1 MVGTTD
7 QRLQLAESDAMDVVT
22 QGLEKLNRA
31 QPATRL
37 ANGASNEEA
46 AADGSIMREDT
57 VQDEDKEKRI
67 IHRGLETNVELIDVD
82 PLSIDLPQAVVWL
95 LETIRQMEATE
106 GQENI
111 GVGATAGA
119 ILEYLEKWA
128 SAPERATVGGV
139 LDRLSALLL
148 LAATDDLG
156 EWSSRALGIAST
168 GDAPVSSRW
177 TDGRLALAVS
187 TVFRTILVDLVARWT
202 LPEAPVAV
210 FRHAIPAAHTGDLHA
225 EADLRVAYAAG
236 ILLGTAPQI
245 RSLVTDY
252 FEHRSGSSIAQHAV
266 AAANSPRRQEAIL
279 VVAYRLLRKLPEIID
294 GIETWDW
301 MAPLVT
307 LMGTASTPLARL
319 LACECAC
326 VVKALSDSGR
336 ATLLRSLGINDTLL
350 VAHTQA
356 WLGSGERSFDEA
368 ASSMMAR
375 ANQQGY
381 RRGLWLPQ
389 PAEDAAAAT
398 TTSTRYPWIKES
410 DLARCVASV
419 GGVLLH
425 AHHAPASGTTAL
437 ADTNGSGSLVLTPTV
452 VRNIREMALATS
464 RSEPV
469 LLQGPSGSGK
479 TSLVE
484 WVARRTG
491 NELVTIHLSSSM
503 DAKVL
508 LGNYVTTQRAGDFE
522 WRAGLLTTAVAQGQ
536 WVLIENIDLAPAD
549 VIQTLVPLLESHTL
563 FLATRGEAVRAH
575 IRFRLF
581 ATLSAGASA
590 SASAGRMGGD
600 GLLGSSMW
608 TRLAIESLESEVP
621 LIIGGAFPRLAPQA
635 PAIAASFAAAAAIVS
650 ANSSP
655 APGGGAGRSAA
666 SPFLSTGDLV
676 KWCARLSQRSEPD
689 DAFAMFQEAVDVFT
703 MREPDYDKWRRL
715 VQRVGAAAFGI
726 AAHRTDQFIAQH
738 SPGVAATGMAL
749 AVGRALL
756 PIADA
761 PAPAARMP
769 FATTRHASCLLER
782 IAMCVQLAEPA
793 LLLGETG
800 TGKTTVVQH
809 LAALA
814 RRPLS
819 VFNLSQQSDSSD
831 LLGGFRPVDISVFA
845 LRLRESFGALFGRT
859 VSVRK
864 NAAFLDSVRTAFGKR
879 DWRRLAGLFRASVA
893 RAEQAIAKAR
903 AAASAEASQ
912 QNGQQQRKKQ
922 RLTRESADE
931 LEAEWR
937 EFSAR
942 VEEFEALKG
951 VRMVFSFVEGALV
964 KAARSG
970 GWILLDEI
978 NLATAETLACLGGL
992 LQKREARSLLL
1003 AETGVRIKCHPE
1015 FRLFAC
1021 MNPANDVGKRDLPPG
1036 LRSSFTEFFVHPPD
1050 SHADDLLAIVRS
1062 HLPPTTPPAVAHRVI
1077 GFYGAGKRLASDH
1090 RLVDGAGQKPHYSLR
1105 TLARALTYARDHAP
1119 AYSLKRALHDGLC
1132 MTFITQLDGAT
1143 QPLLAA
1149 ELRAVFEGDDL
1160 RQLLSRVPPSR
1171 AGPGAAVLVQGFWLP
1186 VSAEL
1191 GAEEDAASGG
1201 AYVMTPSVETKLRS
1215 LARAVMC
1222 ARYPVLIQGPTSA
1235 GKTSMVQ
1242 HLARATGHRFV
1253 RINNH
1258 EHTDLQEYLGAYASA
1273 ADGRLVFEEGLL
1285 VKALR
1290 HGHWLVLDEL
1300 NLAPSDVLEALNRLL
1315 DDNRELVVP
1324 ETQETVRPHPHFMLF
1339 ATQNPAG
1346 LYGGRKALSRAF
1358 RNRFVELHFD
1368 DIPEAELQQIIT
1380 DSCRV
1385 PPTHASLL
1393 VSAYR
1398 SLTQARAQSRIFEA
1412 SHGFVTLRDLFRWA
1426 NRHAATRDELAAH
1439 GFMLLAERVRSA
1451 DDRQVVRR
1459 AIERAF
1465 YSKGPG
1471 ARRTIDVD
1479 ALYSE
1484 ASLRAM
1490 PEFQAFE
1497 AQAATA
1503 APSVAWTSA
1512 MRRLFILT
1520 ALCLRFHEPVL
1531 LVGETGCGKTTVCQM
1546 LAAARA
1552 QRLHIV
1558 NCHQNTESS
1567 DVLGGQRPVRNRA
1580 ALVEAANAILQ
1591 ASSAA
1596 GLLSAHGS
1604 VDSVGALE
1612 ELVSRWRGSDD
1623 PGTRALA
1630 DANAQQLQRAH
1641 ELLARAQALFAW
1653 HDGPLVQAMKQ
1664 GDMFLMDEL
1673 NLADDSVLERL
1684 NSVLEPSRTLVL
1696 AENVSAADA
1705 PSSSVATAAADGFE
1719 FVATMNPGGDYGKRE
1734 LSPALRNRFTELW
1747 APTTQD
1753 TGDLRMI
1760 LLKRLGSSSSG
1771 GGGGVPPHEAAA
1783 CADAILA
1790 YVACLQTEL
1799 GVLQHPLSLRD
1810 YLFWADF
1817 VAKTHA
1823 LLGARA
1829 GVVHGACLVLLDA
1842 VGAQGS
1848 AVYGGASA
1856 ARLPARVKAECVAR
1870 LCGIVGI
1877 AQAEAALMVGV
1888 APSRDLATAAEPLA
1902 SRIRRK
1908 HEESDGAA
1916 MVGVAPFFVE
1926 CGGARAPAP
1935 DGSAFALDAPTTFDN
1950 LLKMLRAMQ
1959 VGKPLLLEGSPGV
1972 GKTTLVSTLARLAG
1986 HRLVRINLSD
1996 QTDLMDL
2003 FGTDLPVDGGF
2014 AWCDAPFLRALKRG
2028 DWVLLDEINLASQS
2042 VLEGLNSCLDHRGA
2056 VYIAELDREFAL
2068 APGFRVFAAQNPL
2081 GQGGGRKGLPRSFVN
2096 RFTQVY
2102 MDELTRDDLLAICS
2116 AVYGT
2121 GSEPVG
2127 SATQRILD
2135 FNGRMHDATMARREF
2150 GAAGA
2155 PWEFNLRDVG
2165 RFMELAQQPSR
2176 LEAGPKPV
2184 DEFVAMLYIQRM
2196 RTHADRLH
2204 VAALFRTVFGRN
2216 VDIRAPVVHI
2226 TDELVQVGNAV
2237 LPRRTSSGNSGGAVL
2252 EHTARLACLHGQL
2265 GCLESLAKCVEMR
2278 WLAILVGPAG
2288 CGKTSMVRWLA
2299 SATGNRLVEFSMN
2312 SGVDT
2317 SEIIGG
2323 FEQVDIQRHRTAL
2336 LARVEALLGRALLA
2350 APDPGSE
2357 SGAALA
2363 RAFSQFHR
2371 VKSCA
2376 STGGLCAAVAQIVD
2390 TVDWIAAEQTES
2402 VRQAMR
2408 DLAALEA
2415 AGRFEWV
2422 DGVLVD
2428 ALLNGH
2434 WLLVDR
2440 ANLCSASVLDRL
2452 NGLLEPG
2459 GVLHVTEDPKRTGP
2473 VIPHPN
2479 FRIVMAVDPMHGE
2492 LSRAMRNRGI
2502 EICVLPL
2509 AATGCSSAD
2518 RAVVARSVGLSSSLV
2533 PSDMPPHSTLTS
2545 VAHQAVRV
2553 AERTQRGY
2561 AARLVGDGCAADLL
2575 ASYYAPSARGS
2586 SVSVARWQA
2595 HLARRALASGTARE
2609 RQALLAAT
2617 IGTLPPD
2624 ADSLG
2629 AALFSAILA
2638 SDSNREESAL
2648 VAALLAAPLAGAV
2661 RRARAQVAAECQL
2674 DSEIL
2679 RSAPSLVPLNAA
2691 LHRALQRNITGDS
2704 RAVRWHQVLCAALVF
2719 QRERIASMSGAA
2731 DAGNDAMSPTTSA
2744 SARRAA
2750 LLRQPDAD
2758 VAHLQRVLDVA
2769 DGCDLLIGEWEASV
2783 VANPGATTA
2792 VGDCSADSDLASC
2805 VPVLR
2810 SLYRLAIRIR
2820 HLVAGENGNGGSVG
2834 DNSSALAVA
2843 FEETQAALHRMI
2855 ALTNSRPNS
2864 VGAQIQLTLARV
2876 RPLVLDAAHSARLW
2890 LLVHPVTL
2898 CDANERQIE
2907 ARLLAAHKHIT
2918 LTMEAAV
2925 DETHTSGQPAVF
2937 SDEMR
2942 EAVVEAI
2949 AMLYATA
2956 STRGSSKSR
2965 HLVVGAIARFAD
2977 SLPALDPSG
2986 TQGEGE
2992 NGDANGIGMSLAAVL
3007 GDIRSLADWQQVA
3020 QLAVLASGSSSHT
3033 AGQNGSSL
3041 QGLSVARLR
3050 ATVVASMSVGSESP
3064 WAPVFARLSW
3074 ALNEHGRAAKTK
3086 RGEGMLANALPLAI
3100 DIIDQWH
3107 DQLHSKTVAEA
3118 LPDSSAALL
3127 RLARPVATELAWR
3140 HSAGLL
3146 DCALEDHGSARDDV
3160 VGMLRALTT
3169 YTPPNPAPS
3178 RDLAALVWLLA
3189 VAAVTVCDTAEEEPC
3204 AELQRLSSALAS
3216 ALLRTS
3222 ERCSLNIEAAAGR
3235 WRVALD
3241 RVIATDDRLP
3251 LCIAPAADAVCA
3263 AAAQNSTAARRGVLA
3278 ATIAVHSGM
3287 LALSVPHRAVDPAA
3301 RAHTRWEWLGDDI
3314 DTARAQLAAIRDVQR
3329 AMTGDTDTAATRP
3342 LAADVAALEAR
3353 QAGIDRVFRP
3363 SPSDRDAAA
3372 PFAELWHEARTLCAG
3387 VLGRVRDVCAQ
3398 LLQGAELPLAAAD
3411 ALVATLAQFQARVR
3425 ARYYAAFRDVAQ
3437 IWCVHVRTIAYALA
3451 QLADECRRTDP
3462 RTAVHREN
3470 ARLVAQIYAMP
3481 AAAGSGV
3488 PATEASNA
3496 EMQRA
3501 LARLKA
3507 VAFFAPKQEGE
3518 DGAGSEDANAAGGGK
3533 GRALRTYGELVRA
3546 LLLRTALGVQARG
3559 RLAAPDVAALDAVFR
3574 DAHDIHHRAVEAKRK
3589 RDAEAAS
3596 LFKMRARPDP
3606 TDDDLVRELFP
3617 GYEDLF
3623 ADEENEESGGVSIG
3637 DSDAASGSS
3646 PAADDDLDGDTVAA
3660 IAACHQYAMLQFGT
3674 AGCAPDLRPS
3684 LVREARRAAL
3694 HLAASVHTVRRDTA
3708 SMLPDGADAMLR
3720 AANMAALADAASATD
3735 SANGSSSQ
3743 QPHGESGT
3751 RTTRVRDFYRDPW
3764 PSESVRARPV
3774 AQAIRA
3780 RATALLQEWPDHAGL
3795 QLIRDAATR
3804 VLAQPAT
3811 APVAQV
3817 LAGVEQLYTR
3827 AQESWE
3833 THAARE
3839 TSMGAELEEAA
3850 RLVVRWRQL
3859 ELNAWPHVLR
3869 AQELACARRVAS
3881 EWWFSLYA
3889 VLVASGEASPT
3900 GAELAAALDRFAH
3913 GCPAGEFRARLNLL
3927 LAFAA
3932 HRAAIVAARTLASS
3946 DSEGSVADALR
3957 ADPVY
3962 GPLSNAVAYY
3972 LQFAPVVADH
3982 LARGKQPVARDLAQ
3996 YVKISAWKDANPAAL
4011 RASAQRTHRHLAKCV
4026 RRLRDTLEQPVFQ
4039 IIQAHQ
4045 AASVSTA
4052 RVPSVVLVSAPL
4064 ADAGIE
4070 AAPAVPSLETAT
4082 RAGAAAAWM
4091 PGQREPDAED
4101 AMRVAV
4107 LARLADPAVA
4117 EVVGASAGALIRLRR
4132 MLEASRVVGR
4142 KPSVGTEAAAAE
4154 ATDVFGGFARRA
4166 AADIHY
4172 FQSMETPPRLL
4183 ARKTS
4188 GDGSAGR
4195 SSKKKQQP
4203 PKTRGKHVIGGSS
4216 STAADAA
4223 AAEDGAEIDEEE
4235 RQRLVRRFWGE
4246 QRNLRR
4252 TRLKE
4257 ILRGMQDLGL
4267 KRHFRAPTEASAPT
4281 GENGGA
4287 EGTTSDTSAAAPGL
4301 GALLLQLRP
4310 LDIASWQSAVSQA
4323 SAADSQLVLS
4333 TSETTLRSLRMADA
4347 AFFQLAAQMSQL
4359 RAAAF
4364 DDARSPEVPGAQV
4377 RAITGLVE
4385 CLHSLA
4391 VSDRQCAADLVA
4403 DAATLM
4409 SAASAWGES
4418 SASAVPASDVSGSF
4432 VVEELKLAADS
4443 AMAQLTQLLA
4453 DVDAVS
4459 GAGGW
4464 DSAHPGAV
4472 ECAVSRIRA
4481 ASDQFAAAH
4490 ALLGSASAMA
4500 IALAS
4505 AGVDALTA
4513 NICTRS
4519 SPPVGAAREALARAA
4534 HAVAEAL
4541 QLARTD
4547 LDPRVLDPWVQP
4559 ALVSV
4564 SRVAELCADC
4574 VDASDAEPSSDD
4586 ATWAS
4591 AVAATAGRWITGVM
4605 GVWQAIRA
4613 AEATSAL
4620 SSADEKR
4627 NIWGLAPKEL
4637 VRRLGTHQALAQ
4649 SLQLRTMVPVLRGL
4663 TREYYRSCQHSAS
4676 NSGGSAAMLETRGA
4690 VFRCVQPWVRQYLLL
4705 VQAVVAEHAELHRSV
4720 VHFALGMAASLTSAM
4735 VHGMGPQDEPLEPE
4749 DAGDT
4754 SAQTTGTGM
4763 GEGSTAG
4770 AKNVSDEIE
4779 GEDQIEGLRDQNDKE
4794 NQEDEDEEE
4803 PATNEDAVEM
4813 SGDFNGTLGDADLES
4828 DDSDG
4833 SDSSSDDDD
4842 SDREMDEQIGDVD
4855 PTDPTALDEKLW
4867 DDKDE
4872 NDENDK
4878 DGDSKDTDQTVE
4890 SSAKQAKS
4898 ETDIVAGQEGDDE
4911 GDPQKQQQKDEEEE
4925 EAAAAGQPEHDDGG
4939 DEDDEMRSDG
4949 ESGDNDSDGE
4959 ELDPRTNKDTLDRMA
4974 DADDLG
4980 DQLEMP
4986 EGLDIDGDADQSE
4999 NEDDD
5004 DGIEADDDLAAEED
5018 AIDQKPSAATAEEEE
5033 EENDDEGPRT
5043 DGADEAMDGGEET
5056 AERDGDGDGDDGSA
5070 MDEDAAEEDDD
5081 GDGAGQPEEAGST
5094 GDPDEEDEGRD
5105 NTLLD
5110 DESRLSNNNED
5121 ESSGANRPT
5130 GGLDAAVNLDGND
5143 QPNTAAEAQDS
5154 QPQPADDDSSSQQQQ
5169 QQRMTRPDASG
5180 TTQPQPQDQIQS
5192 QNQTQAQI
5200 QSEDRKRPQ
5209 MDSERT
5215 LADVIEKWERR
5226 LDLVMRDEAEEEEAE
5241 AEDAPADSNGNG
5253 DGEQSLAPEASEFEH
5268 IKGEDD
5274 AYDKVALADAND
5286 EELEKQQ
5293 HQPMDID
5300 EEEEEEEDNA
5310 NGQQNQQQQGQQD
5323 QEQEQQA
5330 GSDSAHQRQQQHQPE
5345 EEEKEDAGRTQAPEN
5360 PQSRVE
5366 PRPNRQPPPESGERS
5381 NMADAAQLQQSVAA
5395 VEPDGDGDE
5404 RMSEDEDDGEIANDG
5419 IDIDQLRSD
5428 LETATSEWRA
5438 QTTQDAERAAQLW
5451 QAYSR
5456 LTHDLALS
5464 LTEQLRLILT
5474 PTQATQLRGDY
5485 RTGKR
5490 LNMKR
5495 IIPYIASDFRKDKIW
5510 LRRTKPA
5517 RREYQVMVSLDNS
5530 KSMAQ
5535 TAHAVELAYE
5545 TLALITT
5552 ALTQLEVGQLSVVS
5566 FGEQVSL
5573 LHPFDATF
5581 DADAG
5586 ARVLSRFTFDDDK
5599 TNVVQLMDASLQLF
5613 EAAEA
5618 TSSAS
5623 ADELWRLQL
5632 VVSDGVCQDHA
5643 RLLQQVRAASERRVM
5658 VVFIVLDRAAGSAG
5672 PAGPA
5677 GPDSEAAD
5685 ADKNSIMNTQ
5695 HVSFVKGVNG
5705 RMEMRVERYLDT
5717 FPFNYYVVLRDIAGL
5732 PAVLAEALRQYF
5744 SLVGNT

>member
-1 MVGTTD
+1 
-7 QRLQLAESDAMDVVT
+7 
-22 QGLEKLNRA
+22 
-31 QPATRL
+31 
-37 ANGASNEEA
+37 
-46 AADGSIMREDT
+46 
-57 VQDEDKEKRI
+57 
-67 IHRGLETNVELIDVD
+67 
-82 PLSIDLPQAVVWL
+82 
-95 LETIRQMEATE
+95 
-106 GQENI
+106 
-111 GVGATAGA
+111 
-119 ILEYLEKWA
+119 
-128 SAPERATVGGV
+128 
-139 LDRLSALLL
+139 
-148 LAATDDLG
+148 
-156 EWSSRALGIAST
+156 
-168 GDAPVSSRW
+168 
-177 TDGRLALAVS
+177 
-187 TVFRTILVDLVARWT
+187 
-202 LPEAPVAV
+202 
-210 FRHAIPAAHTGDLHA
+210 
-225 EADLRVAYAAG
+225 
-236 ILLGTAPQI
+236 
-245 RSLVTDY
+245 
-252 FEHRSGSSIAQHAV
+252 
-266 AAANSPRRQEAIL
+266 
-279 VVAYRLLRKLPEIID
+279 
-294 GIETWDW
+294 
-301 MAPLVT
+301 
-307 LMGTASTPLARL
+307 
-319 LACECAC
+319 
-326 VVKALSDSGR
+326 
-336 ATLLRSLGINDTLL
+336 
-350 VAHTQA
+350 
-356 WLGSGERSFDEA
+356 
-368 ASSMMAR
+368 
-375 ANQQGY
+375 
-381 RRGLWLPQ
+381 
-389 PAEDAAAAT
+389 
-398 TTSTRYPWIKES
+398 
-410 DLARCVASV
+410 
-419 GGVLLH
+419 
-425 AHHAPASGTTAL
+425 
-437 ADTNGSGSLVLTPTV
+437 
-452 VRNIREMALATS
+452 
-464 RSEPV
+464 
-469 LLQGPSGSGK
+469 
-479 TSLVE
+479 
-484 WVARRTG
+484 
-491 NELVTIHLSSSM
+491 
-503 DAKVL
+503 
-508 LGNYVTTQRAGDFE
+508 
-522 WRAGLLTTAVAQGQ
+522 
-536 WVLIENIDLAPAD
+536 
-549 VIQTLVPLLESHTL
+549 
-563 FLATRGEAVRAH
+563 
-575 IRFRLF
+575 
-581 ATLSAGASA
+581 
-590 SASAGRMGGD
+590 
-600 GLLGSSMW
+600 
-608 TRLAIESLESEVP
+608 
-621 LIIGGAFPRLAPQA
+621 
-635 PAIAASFAAAAAIVS
+635 
-650 ANSSP
+650 
-655 APGGGAGRSAA
+655 
-666 SPFLSTGDLV
+666 
-676 KWCARLSQRSEPD
+676 
-689 DAFAMFQEAVDVFT
+689 
-703 MREPDYDKWRRL
+703 
-715 VQRVGAAAFGI
+715 
-726 AAHRTDQFIAQH
+726 
-738 SPGVAATGMAL
+738 
-749 AVGRALL
+749 
-756 PIADA
+756 
-761 PAPAARMP
+761 
-769 FATTRHASCLLER
+769 
-782 IAMCVQLAEPA
+782 
-793 LLLGETG
+793 
-800 TGKTTVVQH
+800 
-809 LAALA
+809 
-814 RRPLS
+814 
-819 VFNLSQQSDSSD
+819 
-831 LLGGFRPVDISVFA
+831 
-845 LRLRESFGALFGRT
+845 
-859 VSVRK
+859 
-864 NAAFLDSVRTAFGKR
+864 
-879 DWRRLAGLFRASVA
+879 
-893 RAEQAIAKAR
+893 
-903 AAASAEASQ
+903 
-912 QNGQQQRKKQ
+912 
-922 RLTRESADE
+922 
-931 LEAEWR
+931 
-937 EFSAR
+937 
-942 VEEFEALKG
+942 
-951 VRMVFSFVEGALV
+951 
-964 KAARSG
+964 
-970 GWILLDEI
+970 
-978 NLATAETLACLGGL
+978 
-992 LQKREARSLLL
+992 
-1003 AETGVRIKCHPE
+1003 
-1015 FRLFAC
+1015 
-1021 MNPANDVGKRDLPPG
+1021 
-1036 LRSSFTEFFVHPPD
+1036 
-1050 SHADDLLAIVRS
+1050 
-1062 HLPPTTPPAVAHRVI
+1062 
-1077 GFYGAGKRLASDH
+1077 
-1090 RLVDGAGQKPHYSLR
+1090 
-1105 TLARALTYARDHAP
+1105 
-1119 AYSLKRALHDGLC
+1119 
-1132 MTFITQLDGAT
+1132 
-1143 QPLLAA
+1143 
-1149 ELRAVFEGDDL
+1149 
-1160 RQLLSRVPPSR
+1160 
-1171 AGPGAAVLVQGFWLP
+1171 
-1186 VSAEL
+1186 
-1191 GAEEDAASGG
+1191 
-1201 AYVMTPSVETKLRS
+1201 
-1215 LARAVMC
+1215 
-1222 ARYPVLIQGPTSA
+1222 
-1235 GKTSMVQ
+1235 
-1242 HLARATGHRFV
+1242 
-1253 RINNH
+1253 
-1258 EHTDLQEYLGAYASA
+1258 
-1273 ADGRLVFEEGLL
+1273 
-1285 VKALR
+1285 
-1290 HGHWLVLDEL
+1290 
-1300 NLAPSDVLEALNRLL
+1300 
-1315 DDNRELVVP
+1315 
-1324 ETQETVRPHPHFMLF
+1324 
-1339 ATQNPAG
+1339 
-1346 LYGGRKALSRAF
+1346 ALSRAF

-1368 DIPEAELQQIIT
+1368 DIPESELQQIIT

-1385 PPTHASLL
+1385 PPTHAALL

-1398 SLTQARAQSRIFEA
+1398 NLTQVRAQNRIFEA

-1465 YSKGPG
+1465 YAKKDGPG

-1484 ASLRAM
+1484 ASLRVM

-1497 AQAATA
+1497 AQTGAS

-1531 LVGETGCGKTTVCQM
+1531 LVGETGCGRTTVCQM

-1552 QRLHIV
+1552 QQLHIV

-1567 DVLGGQRPVRNRA
+1567 DILGGQRPVRNRA
-1580 ALVEAANAILQ
+1580 ALVEAANGILQ
-1591 ASSAA
+1591 ASSVA
-1596 GLLSAHGS
+1596 GLLPPARGP
-1604 VDSVGALE
+1604 VDSAGALE
-1612 ELVSRWRGSDD
+1612 ELASRWRGSDD
-1623 PGTRALA
+1623 PDTRALA
-1630 DANAQQLQRAH
+1630 EAGAGQLQRAH
-1641 ELLARAQALFAW
+1641 ELLARSQALFAW

-1696 AENVSAADA
+1696 AENVGSAAEA
-1705 PSSSVATAAADGFE
+1705 SGSSMATVAADGFE

-1753 TGDLRMI
+1753 AADLRMI
-1760 LLKRLGSSSSG
+1760 LLKRLEASSTTSG
-1771 GGGGVPPHEAAA
+1771 GSDGVPPHEAAA

-1799 GVLQHPLSLRD
+1799 KVLQHPLSLRD

-1817 VAKTHA
+1817 VARTHA
-1823 LLGARA
+1823 LLGAQA

-1848 AVYGGASA
+1848 AVYGGASVA

-1877 AQAEAALMVGV
+1877 GPPEAARMVGV

-1902 SRIRRK
+1902 SRIQRQK
-1908 HEESDGAA
+1908 EAENAGAG
-1916 MVGVAPFFVE
+1916 VGVAPFFVE
-1926 CGGARAPAP
+1926 CGEQHSQEGVA
-1935 DGSAFALDAPTTFDN
+1935 AFALDAPTTFDN
-1950 LLKMLRAMQ
+1950 LVKMLRAMQ

-2096 RFTQVY
+2096 RFTQVF
-2102 MDELTRDDLLAICS
+2102 MDELTRDDLLAICR
-2116 AVYGT
+2116 AVYGADGDPD
-2121 GSEPVG
+2121 GS
-2127 SATQRILD
+2127 SAATQRILD

-2150 GAAGA
+2150 GASGA

-2184 DEFVAMLYIQRM
+2184 DEFVAMLYVQRM

-2204 VAALFRTVFGRN
+2204 VAALFRAVFERSI
-2216 VDIRAPVVHI
+2216 DIRAPAVHV

-2237 LPRRTSSGNSGGAVL
+2237 LPRRTNSSSPGGGAAF

-2265 GCLESLAKCVEMR
+2265 GALESLAKCVEMR

-2336 LARVEALLGRALLA
+2336 LARVEVLLGHALLA
-2350 APDPGSE
+2350 RPDQGPG

-2363 RAFSQFHR
+2363 RAFSQFHSAR
-2371 VKSCA
+2371 RCT
-2376 STGGLCAAVAQIVD
+2376 STSGLCAAVAQIVD
-2390 TVDWIAAEQTES
+2390 AVDGIDAGQAES
-2402 VRQAMR
+2402 VRQAVR
-2408 DLAALEA
+2408 ALAALEA

-2428 ALLNGH
+2428 ALVNGH

-2459 GVLHVTEDPKRTGP
+2459 GVLHVTEDPKRTAP
-2473 VIPHPN
+2473 VVPHPD

-2502 EICVLPL
+2502 EICVLPPP
-2509 AATGCSSAD
+2509 AGSGAGAGSGSAD
-2518 RAVVARSVGLSSSLV
+2518 QAVVARSVGLSSSLV
-2533 PSDMPPHSTLTS
+2533 PNDMLPPHHATLTAI
-2545 VAHQAVRV
+2545 AHQAVRV

-2561 AARLVGDGCAADLL
+2561 AARLVGDGCAAELL
-2575 ASYYAPSARGS
+2575 AAYYAPTARGS
-2586 SVSVARWQA
+2586 CVSVARWQA

-2609 RQALLAAT
+2609 RQALLVAV

-2624 ADSLG
+2624 ADSFG

-2638 SDSNREESAL
+2638 SDSSKEESAV

-2661 RRARAQVAAECQL
+2661 RQARAQVAVECQL
-2674 DSEIL
+2674 STEIL

-2691 LHRALQRNITGDS
+2691 LHRALQRSIAGNS
-2704 RAVRWHQVLCAALVF
+2704 SAVVRWHEVLCAALVF
-2719 QRERIASMSGAA
+2719 QRERIAAMSGATGA
-2731 DAGNDAMSPTTSA
+2731 VGSDAVLPATSA

-2769 DGCDLLIGEWEASV
+2769 DGCDLLVDAWEASV
-2783 VANPGATTA
+2783 ARLGSATA
-2792 VGDCSADSDLASC
+2792 VGDCSADSDLGSC

-2820 HLVAGENGNGGSVG
+2820 HLVAGANDNGGGAG

-2843 FEETQAALHRMI
+2843 FEETQTALHQML
-2855 ALTNSRPNS
+2855 ALTHSQPDS
-2864 VGAQIQLTLARV
+2864 VGAQIQLTLGRV
-2876 RPLVLDAAHSARLW
+2876 RPLVLDAAHSALLW

-2907 ARLLAAHKHIT
+2907 ARLLAAHKYIMVTADIHHS
-2918 LTMEAAV
+2918 AQ
-2925 DETHTSGQPAVF
+2925 SAVF
-2937 SDEMR
+2937 SEELR

-2956 STRGSSKSR
+2956 SSRGSSRGR
-2965 HLVVGAIARFAD
+2965 HLVVDAIARFAA
-2977 SLPALDPSG
+2977 SLPASG
-2986 TQGEGE
+2986 AQAEGD
-2992 NGDANGIGMSLAAVL
+2992 NSDASSIGMPLAAVL
-3007 GDIRSLADWQQVA
+3007 SDIRSLADWQQVA
-3020 QLAVLASGSSSHT
+3020 QLAVLASGSSNHM
-3033 AGQNGSSL
+3033 AGRNDSSL
-3041 QGLSVARLR
+3041 QDLSIARLR
-3050 ATVVASMSVGSESP
+3050 TTIVSSMSVGSESP

-3074 ALNEHGRAAKTK
+3074 SLNEQGRATATL
-3086 RGEGMLANALPLAI
+3086 ESALPLAI

-3107 DQLHSKTVAEA
+3107 DQLHSQAVADV
-3118 LPDSSAALL
+3118 LPDSSVALL
-3127 RLARPVATELAWR
+3127 RLARPVATELTWR

-3146 DCALEDHGSARDDV
+3146 DCALEDHGGARDGV

-3169 YTPPNPAPS
+3169 YTPPSPAPA

-3189 VAAVTVCDTAEEEPC
+3189 VAAAAVCDTTEEDSC
-3204 AELQRLSSALAS
+3204 AELHRQSSALAS
-3216 ALLRTS
+3216 ALLHTS
-3222 ERCSLNIEAAAGR
+3222 DSSSHDIEAAAGR

-3241 RVIATDDRLP
+3241 RVINTDDRVS

-3263 AAAQNSTAARRGVLA
+3263 AAAQNGTAARRGVLA

-3314 DTARAQLAAIRDVQR
+3314 DTAQAQLAAIRDVQR

-3353 QAGIDRVFRP
+3353 QSGIDRVFRP
-3363 SPSDRDAAA
+3363 PRSDRDAAA
-3372 PFAELWHEARTLCAG
+3372 PFAELWHEARTLCGG

-3398 LLQGAELPLAAAD
+3398 LLQGGELPLAAAD
-3411 ALVATLAQFQARVR
+3411 ALVATLAQFQTRVR

-3437 IWCVHVRTIAYALA
+3437 IWCVHARSIAYALA

-3462 RTAVHREN
+3462 QTAVHRET
-3470 ARLVAQIYAMP
+3470 ARLVAEIYAMP
-3481 AAAGSGV
+3481 AAGGV

-3507 VAFFAPKQEGE
+3507 VAFFAPKQE
-3518 DGAGSEDANAAGGGK
+3518 AGDGGGG
-3533 GRALRTYGELVRA
+3533 GRALRMYGELVRA
-3546 LLLRTALGVQARG
+3546 LLLRTVLGVQARG
-3559 RLAAPDVAALDAVFR
+3559 CLAAPDVAALDAVFR
-3574 DAHDIHHRAVEAKRK
+3574 DAHDIHHRAVEAKRR

-3596 LFKMRARPDP
+3596 LFRLRARPDP

-3617 GYEDLF
+3617 GYEELF
-3623 ADEENEESGGVSIG
+3623 ADEENYESGEHAAGD
-3637 DSDAASGSS
+3637 DSDEAAAGGS
-3646 PAADDDLDGDTVAA
+3646 PADDDLDGDTVAA
-3660 IAACHQYAMLQFGT
+3660 VAACHQYVMLQFG
-3674 AGCAPDLRPS
+3674 ASGCAPDLRPS

-3694 HLAASVHTVRRDTA
+3694 QLAASVQAVRRDTA
-3708 SMLPDGADAMLR
+3708 SVLPDGADAMLR
-3720 AANMAALADAASATD
+3720 AANMAALADAVSATD
-3735 SANGSSSQ
+3735 SASDSGHR
-3743 QPHGESGT
+3743 PAAESGT

-3764 PSESVRARPV
+3764 PSETVRARPV
-3774 AQAIRA
+3774 ALAIRA
-3780 RATALLQEWPDHAGL
+3780 RAAALLQEWPDHAGL
-3795 QLIRDAATR
+3795 QLIGDAATR
-3804 VLAQPAT
+3804 VLAQAAT
-3811 APVAQV
+3811 APVARV
-3817 LAGVEQLYTR
+3817 LAGVEQLYAR

-3833 THAARE
+3833 AHAARE
-3839 TSMGAELEEAA
+3839 TSLGAELAEAA

-3869 AQELACARRVAS
+3869 AQELACARRVAA

-3889 VLVASGEASPT
+3889 VLVAAADDAPAT
-3900 GAELAAALDRFAH
+3900 RAELAAALDRFAH

-3932 HRAAIVAARTLASS
+3932 HRAAAVAARALAA
-3946 DSEGSVADALR
+3946 GRCVADALR
-3957 ADPVY
+3957 TDPVH
-3962 GPLSNAVAYY
+3962 GPLRNAVAYY
-3972 LQFAPVVADH
+3972 LQFAPAVADH
-3982 LARGKQPVARDLAQ
+3982 LARGKQPIARDLAQ

-4045 AASVSTA
+4045 AACVGTA
-4052 RVPSVVLVSAPL
+4052 CVPSVVLVSLPL
-4064 ADAGIE
+4064 ADAGVE
-4070 AAPAVPSLETAT
+4070 AVPAAPALEDAA
-4082 RAGAAAAWM
+4082 RLGAAAAWL
-4091 PGQREPDAED
+4091 PGRREPGADD
-4101 AMRVAV
+4101 AMRVAA

-4117 EVVGASAGALIRLRR
+4117 EVVAASAGSLLRLRR
-4132 MLEASRVVGR
+4132 MLEASRLVGR
-4142 KPSVGTEAAAAE
+4142 SRNEAE
-4154 ATDVFGGFARRA
+4154 AVDVFGDFARQA

-4172 FQSMETPPRLL
+4172 FQSMETPRRLL
-4183 ARKTS
+4183 PAKKKS
-4188 GDGSAGR
+4188 DGGAAGMSA
-4195 SSKKKQQP
+4195 KKKQK
-4203 PKTRGKHVIGGSS
+4203 PKPRTRGKHVIGGS
-4216 STAADAA
+4216 AADEDG
-4223 AAEDGAEIDEEE
+4223 AEDDGAEIDEEE

-4267 KRHFRAPTEASAPT
+4267 KRHFRASTQASAPA
-4281 GENGGA
+4281 EEDGGTEEPA
-4287 EGTTSDTSAAAPGL
+4287 PGASSNAAAPGL
-4301 GALLLQLRP
+4301 GAQLPLLQLRP
-4310 LDIASWQSAVSQA
+4310 LDTASWQAAVSQA
-4323 SAADSQLVLS
+4323 SAADGQLVLS
-4333 TSETTLRSLRMADA
+4333 ASAAATLRSLRTADA
-4347 AFFQLAAQMSQL
+4347 AFFQLAARMSQL

-4385 CLHSLA
+4385 CLHSL
-4391 VSDRQCAADLVA
+4391 VVGDRQCAAELVA

-4409 SAASAWGES
+4409 GAASAWGEDS
-4418 SASAVPASDVSGSF
+4418 LSTDPASRVSGSF

-4464 DSAHPGAV
+4464 DPASAGAV

-4490 ALLGSASAMA
+4490 ALLGTASAVA
-4500 IALAS
+4500 TALAMS
-4505 AGVDALTA
+4505 GVDARTA
-4513 NICTRS
+4513 DICAS
-4519 SPPVGAAREALARAA
+4519 ASPANAATREALATAA

-4541 QLARTD
+4541 RLSRTD
-4547 LDPRVLDPWVQP
+4547 LDPRMLDPWVQP
-4559 ALVSV
+4559 ALASV
-4564 SRVAELCADC
+4564 NRVAEQLGTGAA
-4574 VDASDAEPSSDD
+4574 DASVAEPSGTNGHAWD
-4586 ATWAS
+4586 S
-4591 AVAATAGRWITGVM
+4591 AAAATAGRWITGVM
-4605 GVWQAIRA
+4605 GVWQAVRA
-4613 AEATSAL
+4613 AETASSVA
-4620 SSADEKR
+4620 SADEKR

-4637 VRRLGTHQALAQ
+4637 VRRLDAHQALAQ
-4649 SLQLRTMVPVLRGL
+4649 ALQLRTMVPVLRDL
-4663 TREYYRSCQHSAS
+4663 TRECYHFSSSSSSCSSTRHSVAGNPGES
-4676 NSGGSAAMLETRGA
+4676 PDTRGA

-4705 VQAVVAEHAELHRSV
+4705 VQAVVAEHAELHRAV
-4720 VHFALGMAASLTSAM
+4720 VHFALGIATSLTSAM

-4754 SAQTTGTGM
+4754 NAQATGTGM

-4779 GEDQIEGLRDQNDKE
+4779 GEDQIEGLRDSDNKE
-4794 NQEDEDEEE
+4794 DQQDDEDEE

-4813 SGDFNGTLGDADLES
+4813 SGDFNGALGDADLES

-4833 SDSSSDDDD
+4833 SGSSSDDGD
-4842 SDREMDEQIGDVD
+4842 SDHEMDEQIGDVD

-4878 DGDSKDTDQTVE
+4878 DGDSKDTDQTVD
-4890 SSAKQAKS
+4890 SSAKQSKS
-4898 ETDIVAGQEGDDE
+4898 ETDIVAGQESDNE
-4911 GDPQKQQQKDEEEE
+4911 GDPQKQQQKEEEE
-4925 EAAAAGQPEHDDGG
+4925 DAADAAGQPEHDDGG
-4939 DEDDEMRSDG
+4939 DDDEEMRSDG

-4974 DADDLG
+4974 DVDDLG

-4986 EGLDIDGDADQSE
+4986 EGLDIDGDAEQSE
-4999 NEDDD
+4999 DEEDD
-5004 DGIEADDDLAAEED
+5004 DGIEADDDLGAEED
-5018 AIDQKPSAATAEEEE
+5018 AIDQKPSAAAEAEEEE
-5033 EENDDEGPRT
+5033 KKAENENENDDEGPRT
-5043 DGADEAMDGGEET
+5043 DGADDVMDDGEET
-5056 AERDGDGDGDDGSA
+5056 AERDGEGDDGSA
-5070 MDEDAAEEDDD
+5070 MMDEDGNADDEGEDGQQEET
-5081 GDGAGQPEEAGST
+5081 GSAGGS
-5094 GDPDEEDEGRD
+5094 DEEDEGPD

-5110 DESRLSNNNED
+5110 DESRLNSNED
-5121 ESSGANRPT
+5121 ESSGANKPT
-5130 GGLDAAVNLDGND
+5130 GGLDAAVNLDGSD

-5154 QPQPADDDSSSQQQQ
+5154 QPQPADDESSSQQQQ

-5180 TTQPQPQDQIQS
+5180 STQPQDPSQSQS

-5209 MDSERT
+5209 MDAERT

-5226 LDLVMRDEAEEEEAE
+5226 LDLVMRDEAEEAE
-5241 AEDAPADSNGNG
+5241 AEMEDAAADNSGND
-5253 DGEQSLAPEASEFEH
+5253 DGEQKSVPEASEFEH

-5300 EEEEEEEDNA
+5300 DEEEEDDA
-5310 NGQQNQQQQGQQD
+5310 SAQQNQQQQNQQQD
-5323 QEQEQQA
+5323 HEQEQQA
-5330 GSDSAHQRQQQHQPE
+5330 GSDSAHQRQQQSQPE
-5345 EEEKEDAGRTQAPEN
+5345 EEDEEDAGRAQAPEN

-5381 NMADAAQLQQSVAA
+5381 SMADAAQLQQSVAA
-5395 VEPDGDGDE
+5395 MAPDSDGDGDGDGDE
-5404 RMSEDEDDGEIANDG
+5404 RMSEDEDDAEVASDE

-5573 LHPFDATF
+5573 LHPFDAAF

-5599 TNVVQLMDASLQLF
+5599 TNVVQLMDASLRLF

-5618 TSSAS
+5618 SSSSAS

-5632 VVSDGVCQDHA
+5632 VVSDGVCQDHP

-5672 PAGPA
+5672 SAGPL
-5677 GPDSEAAD
+5677 DSDAAD